1 MLEVG
6 DRTHYKMMKGRT
18 LKSVHRFS
26 KYQWDCIL
34 RGGKLLQIRFKTG
47 ILGMTIGDSEYELG
61 DEIMLVGMDN
71 DWKKSELSDSPF
83 DDMEKEQIVEALLNK
98 SITNKVRKKKPKL
111 RTVIPFSEVM
121 EFMDWKCKEEN
132 IWDVYID

>member
-6 DRTHYKMMKGRT
+6 DRTHYKMLKGRT
-18 LKSVHRFS
+18 LKSAYRFS

-47 ILGMTIGDSEYELG
+47 ILGMTIGESEYELG

-71 DWKKSELSDSPF
+71 DWKESELSDSPF
-83 DDMEKEQIVEALLNK
+83 DDMDKGDEDDEEMDEDDGWDDGDYDFLDP
-98 SITNKVRKKKPKL
+98 PK
-111 RTVIPFSEVM
+111 
-121 EFMDWKCKEEN
+121 
-132 IWDVYID
+132 

>member
-6 DRTHYKMMKGRT
+6 DRTHYKMLKGRT
-18 LKSVHRFS
+18 LNSAYRFS
-26 KYQWDCIL
+26 KYQWDCVL

-47 ILGMTIGDSEYELG
+47 ILGMTIAEREYDLG

-71 DWKKSELSDSPF
+71 DWKESELSDCSF
-83 DDMEKEQIVEALLNK
+83 DDMQKEQIVEALVNK
-98 SITNKVRKKKPKL
+98 SISKKGRKRKPKL

-132 IWDVYID
+132 IWDVYVG

>member
-18 LKSVHRFS
+18 LKSVYRFS

-47 ILGMTIGDSEYELG
+47 ILGMTIGESEYELG

-98 SITNKVRKKKPKL
+98 SITNKVRKKTQTKNGNTL
-111 RTVIPFSEVM
+111 FGSNGVYGLEV
-121 EFMDWKCKEEN
+121 
-132 IWDVYID
+132 

>member
-18 LKSVHRFS
+18 LKSVYRFS

-47 ILGMTIGDSEYELG
+47 ILGMTIGESEYELG

-111 RTVIPFSEVM
+111 RTVIPFSVVM
-121 EFMDWKCKEEN
+121 EFMYLK
-132 IWDVYID
+132 

>member
-6 DRTHYKMMKGRT
+6 DRTHYKMLKGRT

-47 ILGMTIGDSEYELG
+47 ILGMTIAESEYELG

-71 DWKKSELSDSPF
+71 DWKESELSDCSF
-83 DDMEKEQIVEALLNK
+83 DDMQKEQIVEALVNK
-98 SITNKVRKKKPKL
+98 SISKKGHKRKPKL
-111 RTVIPFSEVM
+111 RTTIPFSEVM

-132 IWDVYID
+132 IWDIYVG

>member
-6 DRTHYKMMKGRT
+6 DRTHYKMLKGRT

-47 ILGMTIGDSEYELG
+47 ILGMTIGESEHDLG

-71 DWKKSELSDSPF
+71 DWKESELSDSPF
-83 DDMEKEQIVEALLNK
+83 DDMEKDQIVEALLNK
-98 SITNKVRKKKPKL
+98 SITNNPR
-111 RTVIPFSEVM
+111 
-121 EFMDWKCKEEN
+121 
-132 IWDVYID
+132 Y

>member
-6 DRTHYKMMKGRT
+6 DRTHYKMLKGRT
-18 LKSVHRFS
+18 LNSAYRFS
-26 KYQWDCIL
+26 KYQWDCVL
-34 RGGKLLQIRFKTG
+34 R
-47 ILGMTIGDSEYELG
+47 MTIAESEYELG

-71 DWKKSELSDSPF
+71 DWKESELSDCPF
-83 DDMEKEQIVEALLNK
+83 DDMDKEQIVEALVNK
-98 SITNKVRKKKPKL
+98 SISKKGRKRKPKL

-132 IWDVYID
+132 IWDVYVG